1 VSGNPCRYETRM
13 ATVWRIKAITS
24 FASFDPQLVAPGRC
38 GGHVAVHGR
47 DKYLTSFACGGVAL
61 GSQ

>member
-1 VSGNPCRYETRM
+1 MLKVDLRAASSPGGS
-13 ATVWRIKAITS
+13 TS
-24 FASFDPQLVAPGRC
+24 KC

-47 DKYLTSFACGGVAL
+47 DKYLNLFACGGVAL